1 MIVILS
7 DLHLGLAGAPSP
19 ASLMPVLADATELIV
34 NGDAAETASP
44 RIGARAAEELARLED
59 AVRSRGIHW
68 TRIEG
73 NHDPGTGALHAWRA
87 DGAVLV
93 THGHA
98 FHPTIAPFGRHASA
112 AARAFAEAHAAAAA
126 AGTPEPM
133 RSLEAAR
140 AASQLE
146 RSLEHA
152 SSTFATV
159 TGMAMRPWSFPQV
172 IGWWRICPE
181 LAARFLESSAPGA
194 LAEGRLAPR
203 VIVSGH
209 SHRPGAWHVRGT
221 LVLNTGCFSFPAR
234 PHAAIVDAGTVALL
248 PLRRVR
254 GEWRQDEA
262 GRRSWRI
269 DELARAAAARST
281 PQS

>member
-1 MIVILS
+1 MIVVLS

-19 ASLMPVLADATELIV
+19 ASLMPVLEGASELIL

-44 RIGARAAEELARLED
+44 RVGARAAEELARLED
-59 AVRSRGIHW
+59 AVRSRGIAW

-98 FHPTIAPFGRHASA
+98 FHPTIAPFGRHAAA
-112 AARAFAEAHAAAAA
+112 AARAFAEAHAAAA
-126 AGTPEPM
+126 GMPEPL

-140 AASQLE
+140 AASHLE

-181 LAARFLESSAPGA
+181 LAARFLEAAAPGA
-194 LAEGRLAPR
+194 PAEGRVAPR
-203 VIVSGH
+203 AIVSGH
-209 SHRPGAWHVRGT
+209 SHSPGAWHVRGT

-234 PHAAIVDAGTVALL
+234 PHAVLIDAGAVSLV

-254 GEWRQDEA
+254 GEWRQDA
-262 GRRSWRI
+262 ASRRTWRI

-281 PQS
+281 PQA

>member
-1 MIVILS
+1 MIVVLS
-7 DLHLGLAGAPSP
+7 DLHLGLAGAPSQ
-19 ASLMPVLADATELIV
+19 ASLMPVLEGASELIL

-44 RIGARAAEELARLED
+44 RVGARAAEELARLED
-59 AVRSRGIHW
+59 AVRSRGIAW

-98 FHPTIAPFGRHASA
+98 FHPTIAPFGRHAAA
-112 AARAFAEAHAAAAA
+112 AARAFAEAHAAAA
-126 AGTPEPM
+126 GMPEPL

-140 AASQLE
+140 AASHLE

-181 LAARFLESSAPGA
+181 LAARFLEAAAPGA
-194 LAEGRLAPR
+194 PAEGRVAPR
-203 VIVSGH
+203 AIVSGH
-209 SHRPGAWHVRGT
+209 SHSPGAWHVRGT

-234 PHAAIVDAGTVALL
+234 PHAVLIDAGAVSLV

-254 GEWRQDEA
+254 GEWRQDDA
-262 GRRSWRI
+262 SRRTWRI

-281 PQS
+281 PQP

>member
-1 MIVILS
+1 MIVVLS
-7 DLHLGLAGAPSP
+7 DLHLGLAGAPSQ
-19 ASLMPVLADATELIV
+19 ASLMPVLEGASELIL

-44 RIGARAAEELARLED
+44 RVGARAAEELARLED
-59 AVRSRGIHW
+59 AVRSRGIAW

-98 FHPTIAPFGRHASA
+98 FHPTIAPFGRHAAA
-112 AARAFAEAHAAAAA
+112 AARAFAEAHAAAA
-126 AGTPEPM
+126 GMPEPL

-140 AASQLE
+140 AASHLE

-181 LAARFLESSAPGA
+181 LAARFLEAAAPGA
-194 LAEGRLAPR
+194 PAEGRVAPR
-203 VIVSGH
+203 AIVSGH
-209 SHRPGAWHVRGT
+209 SHSPGAWHVRGT

-234 PHAAIVDAGTVALL
+234 PHAVLIDAGAVSLV
-248 PLRRVR
+248 PLRRMR
-254 GEWRQDEA
+254 GEWRQDDA
-262 GRRSWRI
+262 SRRTWRI
-269 DELARAAAARST
+269 DELARAAAARSM
-281 PQS
+281 PQA

>member
-1 MIVILS
+1 MIVVLS

-19 ASLMPVLADATELIV
+19 ASLMPVLEGASELIL

-44 RIGARAAEELARLED
+44 RIGARAAAELARLED
-59 AVRSRGIHW
+59 AVRARGVAW

-73 NHDPGTGALHAWRA
+73 NHDPSTGALHAWRA

-98 FHPTIAPFGRHASA
+98 FHPTIAPFGRHAPA
-112 AARAFAEAHAAAAA
+112 AAAAFAEAHAAAA
-126 AGTPEPM
+126 GTPEPL

-140 AASQLE
+140 AASHLE

-181 LAARFLESSAPGA
+181 LAARFLEAAAPGA
-194 LAEGRLAPR
+194 PAEGRVAPR

-209 SHRPGAWHVRGT
+209 SHSPGAWHVRGT

-234 PHAAIVDAGTVALL
+234 PHAVLIDAGAVSLV

-254 GEWRQDEA
+254 GEWRQDA
-262 GRRSWRI
+262 ASRRTWRI
-269 DELARAAAARST
+269 DELVRAAAARST
-281 PQS
+281 PQA

>member
-1 MIVILS
+1 MIVVLS
-7 DLHLGLAGAPSP
+7 DLHLGLAGAPSQ
-19 ASLMPVLADATELIV
+19 ASLMPVLEGASELIL

-44 RIGARAAEELARLED
+44 RVGARAAEELARLED
-59 AVRSRGIHW
+59 AVRSRGIAW

-98 FHPTIAPFGRHASA
+98 FHPTIAPFGRHAAA
-112 AARAFAEAHAAAAA
+112 AARAFAEAHAAAA
-126 AGTPEPM
+126 GTPEPL

-140 AASQLE
+140 AASHLE

-181 LAARFLESSAPGA
+181 LAARFLEAAAPGA
-194 LAEGRLAPR
+194 PAEGRVAPR
-203 VIVSGH
+203 AIVSGH
-209 SHRPGAWHVRGT
+209 SHSPGAWHVRGT

-234 PHAAIVDAGTVALL
+234 PHAVLIDAGAVSLV

-254 GEWRQDEA
+254 GEWRQDDA
-262 GRRSWRI
+262 SRRTWRI

-281 PQS
+281 PQP